1 MVSSGAI
8 IREHCEHV
16 AVCGSAIEAPATEKG
31 TDQPMP
37 TGAGRLLAST
47 RMLSWPGDRENST
60 KRSLQDRL
68 LRQCYYSARPDET
81 AYKRRA
87 RRCMQVDCSKC
98 SQAIALTDIIE
109 SFEGRL
115 SHTAC
120 KRPNTLTAEER
131 GLVFFYCV
139 RHPVAYCLGC
149 DLRFRLSELAPDVLG
164 GWTNV

>member
-68 LRQCYYSARPDET
+68 LRQCYYSARPG
-81 AYKRRA
+81 RP
-87 RRCMQVDCSKC
+87 
-98 SQAIALTDIIE
+98 LTN
-109 SFEGRL
+109 G
-115 SHTAC
+115 
-120 KRPNTLTAEER
+120 ER
-131 GLVFFYCV
+131 G
-139 RHPVAYCLGC
+139 VAC
-149 DLRFRLSELAPDVLG
+149 RWIAPSVLSRSR
-164 GWTNV
+164 